1 MNESSSEPPFG
12 DQLMRE
18 AAGWFA
24 RMRGPDAE
32 ASRPEFEA
40 WLARGALHRRAY
52 NRASEVFAMGKLLSE
67 DAGEHSSSLKHH
79 DRAQTLIHATG
90 VALLIIALAAGWMAI
105 NPDSGHWRAS
115 KGAAVTS
122 AQLATGPS
130 EVRSMRLADGSL
142 VRLEASTDLSAL
154 IDDRARRLTLR
165 RGAAL
170 FEAAH
175 EARPF
180 IVYAGGGSVIA
191 RGTMFTVAFEEGGN
205 VNVRLFRGAV
215 DVMVPERS
223 SNADSGVRHLK
234 AGQALRYRAV
244 GPTDTPATKTDVGS
258 PAPSASLAS
267 PQEFDSVRIADLV
280 AAANRRSPQ
289 QIEFADPTIGEL
301 RLSGRF
307 RIDDTQLLALRIA
320 ALFDLAI
327 DRDGAGEITLRRK

>member
-1 MNESSSEPPFG
+1 MNEPSSEPPFG

-32 ASRPEFEA
+32 ANRPEFDA

-52 NRASEVFAMGKLLSE
+52 NRASEIFAMGKLLSE
-67 DAGEHSSSLKHH
+67 DADEHSGSLKH
-79 DRAQTLIHATG
+79 RERSRSLIYSAAA
-90 VALLIIALAAGWMAI
+90 ALLIIALAAGWAAFI
-105 NPDSGHWRAS
+105 ADGGRWTGS

-122 AQLATGPS
+122 AQLATGPA
-130 EVRSMRLADGSL
+130 EVRTMRLADGSL
-142 VRLEASTDLSAL
+142 VRLEAGTALSAL

-180 IVYAGGGSVIA
+180 IVYAGGGSVTA
-191 RGTMFTVAFEEGGN
+191 RGTMFEVALEGGSN
-205 VNVRLFRGAV
+205 VSVRLFRGAV
-215 DVMVPERS
+215 DVMVPEQS
-223 SNADSGVRHLK
+223 SNTGSRVRHLRP
-234 AGQALRYRAV
+234 GEALRYRAV
-244 GPTDTPATKTDVGS
+244 RPAGTPATKTDVS
-258 PAPSASLAS
+258 WAAPSASLAS
-267 PQEFDSVRIADLV
+267 PQEFDSVRIADVV
-280 AAANRRSPQ
+280 ATANRRASRP
-289 QIEFADPTIGEL
+289 IEFADPAIGEL

-327 DRDGAGEITLRRK
+327 DRDNSGEITLRRK